1 MYRRIN
7 SCLSLLAVLSVLFTG
22 CASAAQPPKTDGTVS
37 VRVGY
42 LLADLH
48 HIGYLVASDPEA
60 GGGVSFYEQN
70 GVIVQDALGAPYA
83 NGGVVMDHFA
93 SGDVD
98 IAFLGAPPAITKHL
112 NAGVNTEIVAQVNTI
127 GSALVVGPD
136 IQKPEDLLGKTVA
149 VPGHAAIQFFL
160 LLNFAQQHSLDIGQ
174 ITVVDMPPPDMRV
187 KLESGEISGFL
198 AWEPWPSDAIVAGA
212 GKVMATSTDI
222 WPNHLDCVLA
232 VDRTFA
238 EENPEAVRQFL
249 NAHIAA
255 TAWMQ
260 DALADPDLK
269 EYKHLVDLAETFTQ
283 RDAVVVEEAFN
294 NIAYQSALDTD
305 FLDSIRTYTSKL
317 IEFGLIPQAKLSER
331 GYTDP
336 NDFVSKYVNVTF
348 IEGLGTP

>member
-1 MYRRIN
+1 MYRRFNIHI
-7 SCLSLLAVLSVLFTG
+7 SFLAALSLFVTG
-22 CASAAQPPKTDGTVS
+22 CASAVQPTQSDATVS

-70 GVIVQDALGAPYA
+70 GVIVQDAIGAPYA

-112 NAGVNTEIVAQVNTI
+112 NAGVNTEIVAQVNTL

-136 IQKPEDLLGKTVA
+136 VQVPEDLLGKTVA

-160 LLNFAQQHSLDIGQ
+160 LLNFAQQHGLDIAQ

-187 KLESGEISGFL
+187 KLESGDISGFL

-212 GKVMATSTDI
+212 GRVLATSADI
-222 WPNHLDCVLA
+222 WPDHLDCVIA
-232 VDRTFA
+232 ADRTFA
-238 EENPEAVRQFL
+238 EGNPAAVRQFL
-249 NAHIAA
+249 KAHMAA
-255 TAWMQ
+255 TAWIQ
-260 DALADPDLK
+260 QALANPGSPEYNHLIDLS
-269 EYKHLVDLAETFTQ
+269 EEFTQ
-283 RDAVVVEEAFN
+283 RDSAVVQAAFN
-294 NIAYQSALDTD
+294 NIAFQSALDTA
-305 FLDSIRTYTSKL
+305 FLDSIRTYADKL
-317 IEFGLIPQAKLSER
+317 IEFGLIPQANLSER
-331 GYTDP
+331 NYTDV

-348 IEGLGTP
+348 IQELGAP